1 MKNRDPTHWRDSQQ
15 LEHVL
20 GKYLISDQPMS
31 EEDWARERATVI
43 DDESSKEYGLQVD
56 TPPLPSRFGDGREER
71 HLEAAKRLSDSTTL
85 ARGER
90 KPS

>member
-1 MKNRDPTHWRDSQQ
+1 MKNRDPKNWRDSQQ

-43 DDESSKEYGLQVD
+43 DDDPVEKQ
-56 TPPLPSRFGDGREER
+56 P
-71 HLEAAKRLSDSTTL
+71 SDSTVL
-85 ARGER
+85 A
-90 KPS
+90 PSENPLK